1 VMASPQRAQ
10 TGPDWTGNS
19 DQQTGQI
26 GTEESSGK
34 GEPQRA
40 QEEGSRAQLKL
51 SIGLR
56 STRTTARQRV
66 VCANGTSAVRIAVS
80 LEKTHLASGQKPNRC
95 SPMRQVYRMAGILA
109 CGPEEIVAL
118 SRGLKGLFS
127 TPRRN
132 EGEGWG
138 TNFLRIGKSGPRAGL
153 DSCNPRSPNARDRG
167 HPLFAPIFCGGDR
180 ARKATAGPSTPLRM
194 TALKMSFV
202 VSHPSPKK
210 AMDGAPI
217 SCNG

>member
-1 VMASPQRAQ
+1 MASPQRAQ
-10 TGPDWTGNS
+10 TEPDWTGNS

-40 QEEGSRAQLKL
+40 QEVGRRAQLKL

-138 TNFLRIGKSGPRAGL
+138 TNFLRIGESGPRAGL
-153 DSCNPRSPNARDRG
+153 DSCNSRSPNPRDG
-167 HPLFAPIFCGGDR
+167 GTHCLHPF
-180 ARKATAGPSTPLRM
+180 
-194 TALKMSFV
+194 FV
-202 VSHPSPKK
+202 VGTGREKQPQVLRLRS
-210 AMDGAPI
+210 G
-217 SCNG
+217 

>member
-1 VMASPQRAQ
+1 MASPQRAQ
-10 TGPDWTGNS
+10 TEPDWTGNS

-40 QEEGSRAQLKL
+40 QEEGRRAQLKL

-66 VCANGTSAVRIAVS
+66 VCANGTSAVRMAVS

-153 DSCNPRSPNARDRG
+153 DSCNPRSPNPRDG
-167 HPLFAPIFCGGDR
+167 GTHCLHPF
-180 ARKATAGPSTPLRM
+180 
-194 TALKMSFV
+194 FV
-202 VSHPSPKK
+202 VGTGREKQPQVLRLRS
-210 AMDGAPI
+210 G
-217 SCNG
+217 

>member
-1 VMASPQRAQ
+1 MASPQRAQ
-10 TGPDWTGNS
+10 TEPDWTGNS

-153 DSCNPRSPNARDRG
+153 DSCNSRSPNPRDG
-167 HPLFAPIFCGGDR
+167 GTHCLHPF
-180 ARKATAGPSTPLRM
+180 
-194 TALKMSFV
+194 FV
-202 VSHPSPKK
+202 VGTGREKQPQVLRLRS
-210 AMDGAPI
+210 G
-217 SCNG
+217 

>member
-1 VMASPQRAQ
+1 MASPQRAQ
-10 TGPDWTGNS
+10 TEPDWTGNS

-66 VCANGTSAVRIAVS
+66 VCANGTSAVRMAVS

-153 DSCNPRSPNARDRG
+153 DSCNSRSPNPRDG
-167 HPLFAPIFCGGDR
+167 GTHCLHPF
-180 ARKATAGPSTPLRM
+180 
-194 TALKMSFV
+194 FV
-202 VSHPSPKK
+202 VGTGREKQPQVLRLRS
-210 AMDGAPI
+210 G
-217 SCNG
+217 

>member
-1 VMASPQRAQ
+1 MASPQRAQ
-10 TGPDWTGNS
+10 TEPDWTGNS

-40 QEEGSRAQLKL
+40 QEEGRRAQLKL

-66 VCANGTSAVRIAVS
+66 VCANGTSAVRMAVS

-138 TNFLRIGKSGPRAGL
+138 TNFLRIGESGPRAGL
-153 DSCNPRSPNARDRG
+153 DSCNSRSPNPRDG
-167 HPLFAPIFCGGDR
+167 GTHCLHPF
-180 ARKATAGPSTPLRM
+180 
-194 TALKMSFV
+194 FV
-202 VSHPSPKK
+202 VGTGREKQPQVLRLRS
-210 AMDGAPI
+210 G
-217 SCNG
+217 

>member
-1 VMASPQRAQ
+1 MASPQRAQ
-10 TGPDWTGNS
+10 TEPDWTGNS

-40 QEEGSRAQLKL
+40 QEVGRRAQLKL

-66 VCANGTSAVRIAVS
+66 VCANGTSAVRMAVS

-153 DSCNPRSPNARDRG
+153 DSCNSRSPNPRDG
-167 HPLFAPIFCGGDR
+167 GTHCLHPF
-180 ARKATAGPSTPLRM
+180 
-194 TALKMSFV
+194 FV
-202 VSHPSPKK
+202 VGTGREKQPQVLRLRS
-210 AMDGAPI
+210 G
-217 SCNG
+217 

>member
-1 VMASPQRAQ
+1 MASPQRAQ
-10 TGPDWTGNS
+10 TEPDWTGNS

-40 QEEGSRAQLKL
+40 QEEGRRAQLKL

-153 DSCNPRSPNARDRG
+153 DSCNSRSPNPRDG
-167 HPLFAPIFCGGDR
+167 GTHCLHPF
-180 ARKATAGPSTPLRM
+180 
-194 TALKMSFV
+194 FV
-202 VSHPSPKK
+202 VGTGREKQPQVLRLRS
-210 AMDGAPI
+210 G
-217 SCNG
+217 

>member
-1 VMASPQRAQ
+1 MASPQRAQ
-10 TGPDWTGNS
+10 TEPDWTGNS

-40 QEEGSRAQLKL
+40 QEEGRRAQLKL

-66 VCANGTSAVRIAVS
+66 VCANGTSAVRMAVS

-153 DSCNPRSPNARDRG
+153 DSCNSRSPNPRDG
-167 HPLFAPIFCGGDR
+167 GTHCLHPF
-180 ARKATAGPSTPLRM
+180 
-194 TALKMSFV
+194 FV
-202 VSHPSPKK
+202 VGTGREKQPQVLRLRS
-210 AMDGAPI
+210 G
-217 SCNG
+217 

>member
-1 VMASPQRAQ
+1 MASPQRAQ
-10 TGPDWTGNS
+10 TEPDWTGNS

-40 QEEGSRAQLKL
+40 QEVGRRAQLKL

-153 DSCNPRSPNARDRG
+153 DSCNPRSPNPRDG
-167 HPLFAPIFCGGDR
+167 GTHCLHPF
-180 ARKATAGPSTPLRM
+180 
-194 TALKMSFV
+194 FV
-202 VSHPSPKK
+202 VGTGREKQPQVLRLRS
-210 AMDGAPI
+210 G
-217 SCNG
+217 

>member
-1 VMASPQRAQ
+1 MASPQRAQ
-10 TGPDWTGNS
+10 TEPDWTGNS

-40 QEEGSRAQLKL
+40 QEVGRRAQLKL

-66 VCANGTSAVRIAVS
+66 VCANGTSAVRMAVS

-153 DSCNPRSPNARDRG
+153 DSCNPRSPNPRDG
-167 HPLFAPIFCGGDR
+167 GTHCLHPF
-180 ARKATAGPSTPLRM
+180 
-194 TALKMSFV
+194 FV
-202 VSHPSPKK
+202 VGTGREKQPQVLRLRS
-210 AMDGAPI
+210 G
-217 SCNG
+217 

>member
-1 VMASPQRAQ
+1 MASPQRAQ
-10 TGPDWTGNS
+10 TEPDWTGNS

-40 QEEGSRAQLKL
+40 QEEGRRAQLKL

-66 VCANGTSAVRIAVS
+66 VCANGTSAVRMAVS

-138 TNFLRIGKSGPRAGL
+138 TNFLRIGESGPRAGL
-153 DSCNPRSPNARDRG
+153 DSCNPRSPNPRDG
-167 HPLFAPIFCGGDR
+167 GTHCLHPF
-180 ARKATAGPSTPLRM
+180 
-194 TALKMSFV
+194 FV
-202 VSHPSPKK
+202 VGTGREKQPQVLRLRS
-210 AMDGAPI
+210 G
-217 SCNG
+217 